1 MELDEAPDHVF
12 IGSVQ
17 ITASSWA
24 GSLCQPALQA
34 FLSKQAVTAFDAAGQ
49 GRDLHADSRHSL
61 DFPAKG
67 RL

>member
-17 ITASSWA
+17 ITTSCSA

-34 FLSKQAVTAFDAAGQ
+34 FLSKQAVTAFAAAGQ
-49 GRDLHADSRHSL
+49 GRDLHPDSRHSL
-61 DFPAKG
+61 DSPAKR